1 MAQELRVILWC
12 DVHQA
17 DDEREEGR
25 TITFNGWAMEL
36 CSKCEAEYTIKA
48 LDTLLEQY
56 GRPAEEA
63 PAEPRTSS
71 GRPMCPYGCRTKSPD
86 GGFVSERGLKRH
98 LSMQHPE
105 A

>member
-56 GRPAEEA
+56 G
-63 PAEPRTSS
+63 
-71 GRPMCPYGCRTKSPD
+71 CRTKSPD